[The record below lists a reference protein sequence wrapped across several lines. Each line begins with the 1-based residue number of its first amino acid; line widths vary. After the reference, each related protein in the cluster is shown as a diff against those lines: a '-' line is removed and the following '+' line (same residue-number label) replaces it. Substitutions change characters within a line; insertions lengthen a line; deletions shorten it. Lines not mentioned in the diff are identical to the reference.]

1 MQVSKYSKCDVY
13 NSEVREP
20 KEVGLNGSSSDS
32 KAVVSRSNPQPAA
45 ALSVPGVGY
54 HCVLTSGRN
63 VKKKKIRKLQKTT
76 GKIKGRGYYSSNR
89 DI

>member
-1 MQVSKYSKCDVY
+1 LLVSKYSKCDVY

-20 KEVGLNGSSSDS
+20 KEVGLNGSSS
-32 KAVVSRSNPQPAA
+32 VNNVLVSRSNPQPAA

-63 VKKKKIRKLQKTT
+63 VKKKKIRKLQKNNR
-76 GKIKGRGYYSSNR
+76 KNKGERLQQ
-89 DI
+89 